1 MYLYETLHFVKQ
13 RDKASMVMEV
23 QLNASNEIPSWK
35 VTHPTWE
42 TDVGRGYV
50 GSLRVLHINLHLL
63 ISLAKAVVA
72 ALVSQNCH
80 VNHHHNVDVCDL
92 LGIRKAI
99 EYGVAV

>member
-42 TDVGRGYV
+42 TDVGRICWFTEGTPYQSLSFDFPSQS
-50 GSLRVLHINLHLL
+50 GSR
-63 ISLAKAVVA
+63 SLGKPK
-72 ALVSQNCH
+72 LSCESFQC
-80 VNHHHNVDVCDL
+80 
-92 LGIRKAI
+92 
-99 EYGVAV
+99 